1 MVDLMARSADVRPL
15 LEAGLEAALSPLGL
29 SRGAIYL
36 RRGESDEIHL
46 EVQSGLPA
54 QVIARRGRQRIAAEG
69 SGLSGMSA
77 HRKGALIL
85 PDLSAEPAARPLV
98 EAFREAGVAV
108 NSAAAF
114 PVVVESKAI
123 GVILVVSEK
132 PRTFE
137 APEVAYLQLVGALLG
152 WTLVGRQALRDLAR
166 TNEELKALTRALE
179 QRTAELKDLDR
190 YKTKS
195 IHLITHEMRKPL
207 SPIFTLSDMMLTMSF
222 PEEKRRQFLEQ
233 IRAAA
238 DEMNE
243 YIRQMIEAAGLE
255 EGGVQLL
262 FSDVD
267 VVEVA
272 KLAMAKWQREAQ
284 EDGVQME
291 LAAPIEKRI
300 VMSDGVKIGE
310 ILENLLENAVKYTPK
325 GGRVT
330 LTVAR
335 TVDAI
340 EFSVNDTGIGI
351 ATEDM
356 PDLFKKFQIVERAN
370 VPRPT
375 HRAGLGLY
383 LARVYAEAL
392 GGSITVKSEPG
403 AGSTFTLRVPVGP

>member
-1 MVDLMARSADVRPL
+1 MVELLARSTDVRPL
-15 LEAGLEAALSPLGL
+15 LEAALEAALSPLGL
-29 SRGAIYL
+29 SRGGIYL
-36 RRGESDEIHL
+36 RRGETDEIHL
-46 EVQSGLPA
+46 EVQRGLPA
-54 QVIARRGRQRIAAEG
+54 QVVARRGRQRIAEEG
-69 SGLSGMSA
+69 SGLSGMAA

-85 PDLSAEPAARPLV
+85 SDLPSEPAARPLI

-114 PVVVESKAI
+114 PVVVDGKSVGA
-123 GVILVVSEK
+123 ILVVSEK
-132 PRTFE
+132 PRAFE
-137 APEVAYLQLVGALLG
+137 ATEVAYLQLVGAMLG

-190 YKTKS
+190 YKTKT

-207 SPIFTLSDMMLTMSF
+207 SPIFTLADMMLSMDF

-233 IRAAA
+233 IRKAA

-284 EDGVQME
+284 ESGVQME

-310 ILENLLENAVKYTPK
+310 VLENLLENAVKYTPS

-330 LTVAR
+330 LTLGR
-335 TVDAI
+335 TADAV
-340 EFSVNDTGIGI
+340 EFAVSDTGIGI
-351 ATEDM
+351 GEEDM

-392 GGSITVKSEPG
+392 GGTIGVKSQPG
-403 AGSTFTLRVPVGP
+403 KGSTFTLHVPVGP